1 MKLKVRPLIK
11 EPYPRDRPLRHASQ
25 KRCAWPNPRALSYR
39 RREST
44 REPTTRPEE
53 CDGSVDPCWMA
64 MTTVPGPARIPSD
77 TCSLCYPEIYRVGF
91 PLVPTEDLTL
101 KNAGLGLL
109 VFLFNSVVLV
119 PFAAALLCSFPK
131 DRRLSRTWDIVVLAV
146 GLISLFVGGCAILF
160 RADSERRLCQDCF
173 FFSTYVPIII
183 AGAGASLGSCL
194 LLRTTAG

>member
-1 MKLKVRPLIK
+1 MA
-11 EPYPRDRPLRHASQ
+11 ASILAGWQ
-25 KRCAWPNPRALSYR
+25 SLLFPVLPGYLAIPVACV
-39 RREST
+39 T
-44 REPTTRPEE
+44 RKFT
-53 CDGSVDPCWMA
+53 GWV
-64 MTTVPGPARIPSD
+64 
-77 TCSLCYPEIYRVGF
+77 F
-91 PLVPTEDLTL
+91 PPVPTEDLTL
-101 KNAGLGLL
+101 NNAWAWGPL

-160 RADSERRLCQDCF
+160 RADSERRLSQDYF

-194 LLRTTAG
+194 LLRTTRHGPEHESLLHPN